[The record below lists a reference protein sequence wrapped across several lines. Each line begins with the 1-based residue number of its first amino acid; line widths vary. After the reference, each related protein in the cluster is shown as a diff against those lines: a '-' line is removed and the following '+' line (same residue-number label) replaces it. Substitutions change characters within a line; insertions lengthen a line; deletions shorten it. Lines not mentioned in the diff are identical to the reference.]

1 MKKFFAWIILA
12 VTLCL
17 AGCTNFTK
25 HSVQD
30 DTPLQT
36 TTFLDKPDKLVKIE
50 NGKETD
56 LTDVEDSIYEI
67 HKAFK
72 ELMQTEPLKDTLKT
86 QFRTKHVTEWKKEYL
101 CVEFRYDQ
109 RRAYQG
115 GYEEIVFDAML
126 LVCYDGGIIAVP
138 YLERAYKGVNGGY
151 LFLVIPEEYLQTFK
165 DVVQE
170 F

>member
-36 TTFLDKPDKLVKIE
+36 TTFLDKPDELVKIE

-72 ELMQTEPLKDTLKT
+72 ELMQTEPLKGTLKM

-126 LVCYDGGIIAVP
+126 LVCYGGGIIAVP
-138 YLERAYKGVNGGY
+138 YLGRAYKGVNGGY